1 MEIIGSSL
9 AKATRIFPV
18 MDCFQ
23 THNRWGCSAKKWVS
37 RENGGRESGVQKRLK
52 GENNLGE
59 KTAGICLIDSMHT
72 ISRGGL
78 FLLCFSF
85 LVSFFLSFLFFFWFC
100 FHAKLDYFYGA
111 IYSTKFTTKRPRSRR
126 FGHSFEGK
134 RPGKCQTWPQY
145 NEDLWTCLG
154 AIRASIA
161 SPLRWRVALPLLYN
175 SWKSKEKYYSTQSF
189 WISPKAFLEKLTWF
203 WLLWRAIRRA
213 GRKR

>member
-1 MEIIGSSL
+1 MPRRQARARAARLHPS
-9 AKATRIFPV
+9 PV
-18 MDCFQ
+18 F
-23 THNRWGCSAKKWVS
+23 
-37 RENGGRESGVQKRLK
+37 
-52 GENNLGE
+52 
-59 KTAGICLIDSMHT
+59 
-72 ISRGGL
+72 GGL
-78 FLLCFSF
+78 RDSKEHPLL
-85 LVSFFLSFLFFFWFC
+85 VG
-100 FHAKLDYFYGA
+100 Y
-111 IYSTKFTTKRPRSRR
+111 IYSMQNSITFMGPFIVQNSQQRCYSAGR
-126 FGHSFEGK
+126 FGHFLEGK